1 MSSWYNIF
9 TIYSKKGG
17 TMKIKRLLV
26 ANRGE
31 IAIRIFRAATEL
43 NIETIGIYSYEDRYS
58 LHRYKCDESYLIGE
72 GKSPVDAYLSIEEII
87 DLAKSKRIDAIHPGY
102 GFLSENPLFAKKCEE
117 AGIIFIGPHS
127 SAIEIFGDKLRA
139 KKLAQNLSIPTIP
152 GSKDCITNINELKEF
167 ANQFG
172 YPILIKATKGGGGRG
187 IRVVENP
194 SDLESEYLMAKS
206 ESLKAFGSDEI
217 IVEKLVKN
225 PKHIE
230 VQILGD
236 KFGNYIH
243 LFERDCSIQRRHQ
256 KVVEIAPS
264 LNIPQDIL
272 QSIYAD
278 SIKFAKETKL
288 YNAATFEYLV
298 DEEKQHYYFLEVNPR
313 LQVEHTVTEMIT
325 GIDIVQSQIK
335 IASGQLLLDF
345 IGTQDNIA
353 KRGYAFQ
360 CRITTEDPQNNFFP
374 DTGKIE
380 AYRSPAGYGIRL
392 DAASAYTGAL
402 ITPFYDSLL
411 VKITAFGLTFEEA
424 AKKMHRA
431 LREFR
436 IRGIKNNLRFLE
448 NLVSNKDF
456 LKGDFNVHFLETHP
470 EIFNFEKPRDR
481 ISKLLRLL
489 GNNIVNKPN
498 GEAKNVVFPAIIKP
512 KVQNTK
518 LEGLRDIL
526 LRQGPKSFIQKIKE
540 SNEVLFTDTTF
551 RDAHQSLLATR
562 MRTKDMLEISDF
574 VASKMNNL
582 FSIEMWGGA
591 TFDVCYRFLKEDPWE
606 RLDMLRQKIPNIPF
620 QMLLRGANAVGY
632 TNYPDNVVKAFIKE
646 AVDSGIDVFRIFD
659 CFNWTDQMAIAMEEV
674 KKLDRVCEAA
684 ISYTDDVLSPK
695 NNKYTLSYYVNLAKK
710 LEKMGADIIAI
721 KDMAGLLKPYAAK
734 TLFKALTEEV
744 GVPLHFHTHNT
755 SGNAESSVYS
765 AIEAGVKI
773 VDAAVSSMS
782 GLTSQPSLNSIV
794 AALKNTPHQSS
805 LNQEDLDTLA
815 NYFEKVR
822 PYYFM
827 FESGLKS
834 PTAEVYEHEIPGG
847 QYSNLKPQVTSLGL
861 LDKWDDIKK
870 MYKQVND
877 ALGNLIKVTPSSK
890 VVGDLALFLVRN
902 NLTIEDFKNNADKLS
917 LPQSVVDFFKGYLGQ
932 PYGGFD
938 KELQQKVLKGE
949 TPLTVRSGEILPE
962 YNFTKA
968 KEELK
973 SIVGSDVEFREVVSY
988 ALYGKVIEDYFNF
1001 NKEYG
1006 DVWVLST
1013 KDFFFPLNIGEETVI
1028 DLEEGK
1034 TIFVKLIA
1042 IGEADSKGQR
1052 TLTFEVNGESRFV
1065 TVKDL
1070 SLQAS
1075 LKQNLKG
1082 DKSNPSHIIA
1092 TMPGKISK
1100 IFVKEGDFVNKNQPV
1115 CITEAMKMETK
1126 IVSLKEGKV
1135 KNILLKEG
1143 DSIEEQDLIIELE

>member
-1 MSSWYNIF
+1 
-9 TIYSKKGG
+9 
-17 TMKIKRLLV
+17 MKIKRLLV

-58 LHRYKCDESYLIGE
+58 LHRYKCDESYLVGE
-72 GKSPVDAYLSIEEII
+72 GKSPVDAYLSMDEII
-87 DLAKSKRIDAIHPGY
+87 ELAKSKHIDAIHPGY
-102 GFLSENPLFAKKCEE
+102 GFLSENPLFAKKCIE
-117 AGIIFIGPHS
+117 AGIIFIGPHF
-127 SAIEIFGDKLRA
+127 SAIEIFGDKLMA
-139 KKLAQNLSIPTIP
+139 KQTAQKLGIPTIP
-152 GSKDCITNINELKEF
+152 GSKNCITSINELKEF
-167 ANQFG
+167 AQEYG

-187 IRVVENP
+187 IRVVEKP
-194 SDLESEYLMAKS
+194 QDLESEYLMAKS

-217 IVEKLVKN
+217 IAEKLVKN

-230 VQILGD
+230 IQILGD
-236 KFGNYIH
+236 KFGNYVH

-264 LNIPQDIL
+264 LNIPEVLL
-272 QSIYAD
+272 QSMYSD

-298 DEEKQHYYFLEVNPR
+298 DEEKKHYYFLEVNPR

-335 IASGQLLLDF
+335 IASDQPLKDIL
-345 IGTQDNIA
+345 GTQENIH
-353 KRGYAFQ
+353 KKGYAFQ

-380 AYRSPAGYGIRL
+380 AYRSPAGFGIRL

-470 EIFNFEKPRDR
+470 EIFRFEKPRDR
-481 ISKLLRLL
+481 ISKLLRFL

-498 GEAKNVVFPAIIKP
+498 GEAKNIVFPTIVKP
-512 KVQNTK
+512 KAQGK
-518 LEGLRDIL
+518 IPEALRDVL
-526 LRQGPKSFIQKIKE
+526 LREGPKSFIEKVK
-540 SNEVLFTDTTF
+540 SSKEVLFCDTTF

-562 MRTKDMLEISDF
+562 MRTKDLLEISDF
-574 VASKMNNL
+574 VARKMNKL

-632 TNYPDNVVKAFIKE
+632 TNYPDNVVKAFIRE

-674 KKLDRVCEAA
+674 KKLDRICEAA

-695 NNKYTLSYYVNLAKK
+695 NNKYTLSYYVDLAKK

-734 TLFKALTEEV
+734 VLFKTLSQEV
-744 GVPLHFHTHNT
+744 GLPLHFHTHNT
-755 SGNAESSVYS
+755 SGNAESSVLC
-765 AIEAGVKI
+765 AIESGAKI
-773 VDAAVSSMS
+773 IDAAVSSMS

-794 AALKNTPHQSS
+794 AALKNTPNESS
-805 LNQEDLDTLA
+805 LNQEDLDTVA

-827 FESGLKS
+827 FESGLKA

-847 QYSNLKPQVTSLGL
+847 QYSNLRPQVISLGL

-938 KELQQKVLKGE
+938 KELQEKVLKGE
-949 TPLTVRSGEILPE
+949 KPLTVRPGEILPE
-962 YNFTKA
+962 YNFNQAQETMKN
-968 KEELK
+968 
-973 SIVGSDVEFREVVSY
+973 IVGSDIEFREIVSY

-1001 NKEYG
+1001 NKDYG

-1013 KDFFFPLNIGEETVI
+1013 KDFFFPLNVGEETVI
-1028 DLEEGK
+1028 NLEEGK

-1042 IGEADSKGQR
+1042 VGEADSKGQR
-1052 TLTFEVNGESRFV
+1052 ILTFEVNGESRFV

-1070 SLQAS
+1070 NLQAT

-1082 DKSNPSHIIA
+1082 DKKNPNHVIA

-1100 IFVKEGDFVNKNQPV
+1100 ILVKEGDFVNKNQPV

-1126 IVSLKEGKV
+1126 IVALKEGKV

-1143 DSIEEQDLIIELE
+1143 DTIEEQDLIIELE

>member
-1 MSSWYNIF
+1 
-9 TIYSKKGG
+9 
-17 TMKIKRLLV
+17 MKIKRLLV

-152 GSKDCITNINELKEF
+152 GSKECITNINELKEF

-217 IVEKLVKN
+217 IAEKLVKN

-278 SIKFAKETKL
+278 SIKFAKEAKL

-353 KRGYAFQ
+353 KKGYAFQ

-424 AKKMHRA
+424 TKKMHRA

-456 LKGDFNVHFLETHP
+456 LKGDFNVHFLETHT

-489 GNNIVNKPN
+489 GNNVVNKPN
-498 GEAKNVVFPAIIKP
+498 GEAKNVVFPTIIKP

-562 MRTKDMLEISDF
+562 MRTKDMIEISDF
-574 VASKMNNL
+574 VASKMNKL

-674 KKLDRVCEAA
+674 KKLDRICEAA

-695 NNKYTLSYYVNLAKK
+695 NNKYTLFYYVDLAKK

-734 TLFKALTEEV
+734 TLFKALSEEV
-744 GVPLHFHTHNT
+744 SVPLHFHTHNT

-861 LDKWDDIKK
+861 LDRWDDIKK
-870 MYKQVND
+870 MYRQVND

-949 TPLTVRSGEILPE
+949 TPLTVRPGEILPE

-973 SIVGSDVEFREVVSY
+973 SIVGEDVEFREVVSY

-1052 TLTFEVNGESRFV
+1052 TLTFEVNGESRFI

-1100 IFVKEGDFVNKNQPV
+1100 ILVKEGDFVNKNQPI

>member
-1 MSSWYNIF
+1 
-9 TIYSKKGG
+9 
-17 TMKIKRLLV
+17 MKIKRLLV
-26 ANRGE
+26 TNRGE

-58 LHRYKCDESYLIGE
+58 LHRYKCDESYLVGE

-87 DLAKSKRIDAIHPGY
+87 DLAKSKHIDAIHPGY
-102 GFLSENPLFAKKCEE
+102 GFLSENPLFAKKYEE

-139 KKLAQNLSIPTIP
+139 KKMAQNLSIPTIP
-152 GSKDCITNINELKEF
+152 GTNQCITSINELREF
-167 ANQFG
+167 ANQSS

-187 IRVVENP
+187 IRVVETLQ
-194 SDLESEYLMAKS
+194 DLESEYLMAKS

-217 IVEKLVKN
+217 IAEKLVKN

-236 KFGNYIH
+236 KFGNYVH

-313 LQVEHTVTEMIT
+313 LQVEHTVTEIIT
-325 GIDIVQSQIK
+325 SIDIVQSQIK
-335 IASGQLLLDF
+335 IASDQSLLDF
-345 IGTQDNIA
+345 IGPQDKIA
-353 KRGYAFQ
+353 KKGCAFQ

-380 AYRSPAGYGIRL
+380 AYRSPAGFGIRL

-481 ISKLLRLL
+481 ISKLLRFL

-498 GEAKNVVFPAIIKP
+498 GEAKNVVFPTIVKP
-512 KVQNTK
+512 KAQSTK

-526 LRQGPKSFIQKIKE
+526 LRQGPEIFIQKIKE
-540 SNEVLFTDTTF
+540 SKEVLFTDTTF

-562 MRTKDMLEISDF
+562 MRTKDLLEISDF
-574 VASKMNNL
+574 VAKRMNKL

-606 RLDMLRQKIPNIPF
+606 RLDMLRQRIPNIPF

-646 AVDSGIDVFRIFD
+646 AVGSGIDVFRIFD

-674 KKLDRVCEAA
+674 KKLDRICEAA

-695 NNKYTLSYYVNLAKK
+695 NNKYTLSYYVDLAKK

-734 TLFKALTEEV
+734 VLFKTLSEEV

-805 LNQEDLDTLA
+805 LNQEDLDTVA

-861 LDKWDDIKK
+861 LDRWDDIKK
-870 MYKQVND
+870 MYKQVNE

-938 KELQQKVLKGE
+938 RKLQQKVLKGE
-949 TPLTVRSGEILPE
+949 TPLAVRPGEILTE
-962 YNFTKA
+962 YNLNLA
-968 KEELK
+968 QEALK
-973 SIVGSDVEFREVVSY
+973 SIIGSDVEFREVVSY

-1013 KDFFFPLNIGEETVI
+1013 KDFFFPLNVGEETI
-1028 DLEEGK
+1028 INLEEGK

-1065 TVKDL
+1065 TIKDL
-1070 SLQAS
+1070 SLQAA

-1082 DKSNPSHIIA
+1082 DKSNSNHIIA

-1100 IFVKEGDFVNKNQPV
+1100 MLVREGDFVNKNQPV

-1143 DSIEEQDLIIELE
+1143 EQIEGQDLIIELE

>member
-1 MSSWYNIF
+1 MW
-9 TIYSKKGG
+9 
-17 TMKIKRLLV
+17 MKIKRLLV

-43 NIETIGIYSYEDRYS
+43 KIETIGIYSYEDRYS
-58 LHRYKCDESYLIGE
+58 LHRYKCDESYLVGE
-72 GKSPVDAYLSIEEII
+72 GKSPVDAYLSMDEII
-87 DLAKSKRIDAIHPGY
+87 ELARSKHIDAIHPGY

-127 SAIEIFGDKLRA
+127 SVIEIFGDKLRS
-139 KKLAQNLSIPTIP
+139 KQMAQKLSIPTIP
-152 GSKDCITNINELKEF
+152 GSAQCITSIHELKQF
-167 ANQFG
+167 ADKFG

-187 IRVVENP
+187 IRVVEKP
-194 SDLESEYLMAKS
+194 QDLESEYLMAKS

-217 IVEKLVKN
+217 IAEKLVKN

-236 KFGNYIH
+236 KFGNYVH

-264 LNIPQDIL
+264 LNIPENIL
-272 QSIYAD
+272 KSMYED
-278 SIKFAKETKL
+278 SLRFARHTTL
-288 YNAATFEYLV
+288 FNAATFEYLV
-298 DEEKQHYYFLEVNPR
+298 DEDKQHYYFLEVNPR
-313 LQVEHTVTEMIT
+313 LQVEHTVTEMVT

-335 IASGQLLLDF
+335 IASDMSLIDF
-345 IGTQDNIA
+345 LGTQDKIS
-353 KRGYAFQ
+353 KRGYALQ

-380 AYRSPAGYGIRL
+380 AYRSPAGFGIRL
-392 DAASAYTGAL
+392 DAASAYTGAV

-411 VKITAFGLTFEEA
+411 VKITAFDLTFEEA
-424 AKKMHRA
+424 ARKMHRA

-448 NLVSNKDF
+448 NLVSNEDF
-456 LKGDFNVHFLETHP
+456 LKGEFNVHFLETHT

-481 ISKLLRLL
+481 ISKLLRFV

-498 GEAKNVVFPAIIKP
+498 GEAKNITFPTITKP
-512 KVQNTK
+512 KAENK
-518 LEGLRDIL
+518 KIEGLRYVL
-526 LRQGPKSFIQKIKE
+526 LREGPKGFIEKVKA
-540 SNEVLFTDTTF
+540 SKEVLFCDTTF

-562 MRTKDMLEISDF
+562 MRTKDLLDISDF
-574 VASKMNNL
+574 IAKKMDKL

-591 TFDVCYRFLKEDPWE
+591 TFDVCYRFLKENPWE
-606 RLDMLRQKIPNIPF
+606 RLDLLRQKIPNIPF

-674 KKLDRVCEAA
+674 KKLDRICEAA
-684 ISYTDDVLSPK
+684 ISYTGDLPK
-695 NNKYTLSYYVNLAKK
+695 NNKYTLSYYVDLAKK

-734 TLFKALTEEV
+734 ILFKALSEEV

-755 SGNAESSVYS
+755 SGNAEASVLC
-765 AIEAGVKI
+765 AIESGAKI
-773 VDAAVSSMS
+773 IDASVSSMS

-794 AALKNTPHQSS
+794 AALENTPNQSS
-805 LNQEDLDTLA
+805 LNKEDLDTVA

-827 FESGLKS
+827 FESGLKA
-834 PTAEVYEHEIPGG
+834 PTAEVYDHEIPGG

-870 MYKQVND
+870 MYKNVNE

-949 TPLTVRSGEILPE
+949 KPLSVRPGEILPD
-962 YNFTKA
+962 YDFNKA
-968 KEELK
+968 KETLVTIAGYE
-973 SIVGSDVEFREVVSY
+973 VDFREVVSY

-1013 KDFFFPLNIGEETVI
+1013 KDFFFPLNVGEETVI
-1028 DLEEGK
+1028 NLEEGK

-1042 IGEADSKGQR
+1042 ISEADSKGQR
-1052 TLTFEVNGESRFV
+1052 TITFEVNGESRFV
-1065 TVKDL
+1065 TIKDL
-1070 SLQAS
+1070 SLQGM
-1075 LKQNLKG
+1075 LKQNIKG
-1082 DKSNPSHIIA
+1082 DKSNPNHVIA
-1092 TMPGKISK
+1092 TMPGKITK
-1100 IFVKEGDFVNKNQPV
+1100 ILVKEGDFVNKNQPL

-1126 IVSLKEGKV
+1126 IVAVKEGKV

-1143 DSIEEQDLIIELE
+1143 ANIEEQDLIIELE

>member
-1 MSSWYNIF
+1 
-9 TIYSKKGG
+9 
-17 TMKIKRLLV
+17 MKIKRLLV

-72 GKSPVDAYLSIEEII
+72 GKNPVDAYLSMDEII
-87 DLAKSKRIDAIHPGY
+87 DLAKSKHIDAIHPGY
-102 GFLSENPLFAKKCEE
+102 GFLSENYLFAKKCEE
-117 AGIIFIGPHS
+117 AGIIFVGPHS
-127 SAIEIFGDKLRA
+127 NAIEIFGDKLKA
-139 KKLAQNLSIPTIP
+139 KQMAQKLNIPTIP
-152 GSKDCITNINELKEF
+152 GSKQCISNINELKEF
-167 ANQFG
+167 AQKYS

-187 IRVVENP
+187 IKVVEKP
-194 SDLESEYLMAKS
+194 QDLESEYLMAKS

-236 KFGNYIH
+236 KFGNYVH

-264 LNIPQDIL
+264 LNIPETLL
-272 QSIYAD
+272 QSMYED

-325 GIDIVQSQIK
+325 GIDIVQAQIK
-335 IASGQLLLDF
+335 IASSETLSNFL
-345 IGTQDNIA
+345 GTQNTIA
-353 KRGYAFQ
+353 KKGYAFQ

-380 AYRSPAGYGIRL
+380 AYRSPAGFGIRL

-456 LKGDFNVHFLETHP
+456 LKGDFDVHFLETHP

-481 ISKLLRLL
+481 ISKLLRFL

-498 GEAKNVVFPAIIKP
+498 GEAKNVVFPTITKP
-512 KVQNTK
+512 KVEKEK
-518 LEGLRDIL
+518 LEGLRDVL
-526 LRQGPKSFIQKIKE
+526 LRQGPKSFIQKVKE
-540 SNEVLFTDTTF
+540 SKEVLFCDTTF

-562 MRTKDMLEISDF
+562 MRTIDLLEISDF
-574 VASKMNNL
+574 IAQRMNKL

-591 TFDVCYRFLKEDPWE
+591 TFDVCYRFLKENPWE

-646 AVDSGIDVFRIFD
+646 AVNAGIDVFRIFD

-674 KKLDRVCEAA
+674 KKLDRICEAA

-695 NNKYTLSYYVNLAKK
+695 NNKYTLSYYVDLAKK
-710 LEKMGADIIAI
+710 LEHMGADIIAI

-734 TLFKALTEEV
+734 VLFKTLSQEIS
-744 GVPLHFHTHNT
+744 VPIHFHTHNT
-755 SGNAESSVYS
+755 SGNAESSVLC
-765 AIEAGVKI
+765 AIESGAKI

-794 AALKNTPHQSS
+794 AALKNTPNQSS
-805 LNQEDLDTLA
+805 LDQESLDELA

-822 PYYFM
+822 PYYFL

-861 LDKWDDIKK
+861 LDKWDEVKK
-870 MYKQVND
+870 MYRQVND

-902 NLTIEDFKNNADKLS
+902 NLTIENFKKEADRLS

-938 KELQQKVLKGE
+938 KDLQEKVLKGE
-949 TPLTVRSGEILPE
+949 KPLTSRPGEILPD
-962 YNFTKA
+962 YNFEQA
-968 KEELK
+968 KEK
-973 SIVGSDVEFREVVSY
+973 MKAIVGDDVAFRELTSY
-988 ALYGKVIEDYFNF
+988 ALYNKVIEDYYNF

-1013 KDFFFPLNIGEETVI
+1013 KDFFFPLNVGEETVI
-1028 DLEEGK
+1028 HLEEGK

-1042 IGEADSKGQR
+1042 VGEPDSKGQR

-1065 TVKDL
+1065 SIKDL
-1070 SLQAS
+1070 NLQAT

-1082 DKSNPSHIIA
+1082 DKLNPNHVIA

-1100 IFVKEGDFVNKNQPV
+1100 ILVKEGDFVNKNQPI

-1143 DSIEEQDLIIELE
+1143 DNIEEQDLIVELE

>member
-1 MSSWYNIF
+1 
-9 TIYSKKGG
+9 
-17 TMKIKRLLV
+17 
-26 ANRGE
+26 
-31 IAIRIFRAATEL
+31 
-43 NIETIGIYSYEDRYS
+43 
-58 LHRYKCDESYLIGE
+58 
-72 GKSPVDAYLSIEEII
+72 
-87 DLAKSKRIDAIHPGY
+87 
-102 GFLSENPLFAKKCEE
+102 
-117 AGIIFIGPHS
+117 
-127 SAIEIFGDKLRA
+127 
-139 KKLAQNLSIPTIP
+139 
-152 GSKDCITNINELKEF
+152 
-167 ANQFG
+167 
-172 YPILIKATKGGGGRG
+172 
-187 IRVVENP
+187 
-194 SDLESEYLMAKS
+194 
-206 ESLKAFGSDEI
+206 
-217 IVEKLVKN
+217 
-225 PKHIE
+225 
-230 VQILGD
+230 
-236 KFGNYIH
+236 
-243 LFERDCSIQRRHQ
+243 
-256 KVVEIAPS
+256 
-264 LNIPQDIL
+264 
-272 QSIYAD
+272 
-278 SIKFAKETKL
+278 
-288 YNAATFEYLV
+288 
-298 DEEKQHYYFLEVNPR
+298 
-313 LQVEHTVTEMIT
+313 
-325 GIDIVQSQIK
+325 
-335 IASGQLLLDF
+335 
-345 IGTQDNIA
+345 
-353 KRGYAFQ
+353 
-360 CRITTEDPQNNFFP
+360 
-374 DTGKIE
+374 
-380 AYRSPAGYGIRL
+380 
-392 DAASAYTGAL
+392 
-402 ITPFYDSLL
+402 
-411 VKITAFGLTFEEA
+411 
-424 AKKMHRA
+424 
-431 LREFR
+431 
-436 IRGIKNNLRFLE
+436 
-448 NLVSNKDF
+448 
-456 LKGDFNVHFLETHP
+456 
-470 EIFNFEKPRDR
+470 
-481 ISKLLRLL
+481 
-489 GNNIVNKPN
+489 
-498 GEAKNVVFPAIIKP
+498 
-512 KVQNTK
+512 
-518 LEGLRDIL
+518 
-526 LRQGPKSFIQKIKE
+526 
-540 SNEVLFTDTTF
+540 
-551 RDAHQSLLATR
+551 
-562 MRTKDMLEISDF
+562 
-574 VASKMNNL
+574 
-582 FSIEMWGGA
+582 
-591 TFDVCYRFLKEDPWE
+591 
-606 RLDMLRQKIPNIPF
+606 
-620 QMLLRGANAVGY
+620 
-632 TNYPDNVVKAFIKE
+632 
-646 AVDSGIDVFRIFD
+646 
-659 CFNWTDQMAIAMEEV
+659 
-674 KKLDRVCEAA
+674 
-684 ISYTDDVLSPK
+684 
-695 NNKYTLSYYVNLAKK
+695 
-710 LEKMGADIIAI
+710 
-721 KDMAGLLKPYAAK
+721 
-734 TLFKALTEEV
+734 
-744 GVPLHFHTHNT
+744 LHFHTHNT

-870 MYKQVND
+870 MYRQVND

-949 TPLTVRSGEILPE
+949 IPLTVRPGEILPE

-1075 LKQNLKG
+1075 LKQNPKG
-1082 DKSNPSHIIA
+1082 DKSNQSHIIA

-1100 IFVKEGDFVNKNQPV
+1100 ILVKEGDFVNKNQPV